1 MSRLADK
8 VALVF
13 GGSPHIAGTCAHGFA
28 KQGARLAICDYK
40 AEVAQQAV
48 KFFTSKGYEAIAV
61 VGDPTDG
68 TEAARIVAE
77 VVDHYGRLDIMFN
90 QVGNQFRHT
99 VLDFNLHD
107 WNKQI
112 KGYLTG
118 GMLTTK
124 YTARAMAAAGNGG
137 SIIHIISDAGHQGE
151 PGNSGY
157 SAAKAG
163 LLNYCRAAAMELA
176 EFGIRVNTISPTFMD
191 HLFWQYP
198 AKFLVPRIRGPQNMS
213 ADDFLMGIPLGRFCN
228 AWDIAN
234 TAVFLGSDESAY
246 VTAADIPLDGG
257 ARGKYWPWQPGKH
270 SGMDSEKVLK
280 TLQPHRYG
288 EPAPDIKI
296 DY

>member
-1 MSRLADK
+1 MDRLKDR

-28 KQGARLAICDYK
+28 REGAKVAICDYK
-40 AEVAQQAV
+40 QEVADRAV
-48 KFFTSKGYEAIAV
+48 AYLTAKGYDAHAIA
-61 VGDPTDG
+61 GDPTE
-68 TEAARIVAE
+68 EAQARDIVHRA
-77 VVDHYGRLDIMFN
+77 VAHYGRVDIMFN
-90 QVGNQFRHT
+90 QVGNQYRHS
-99 VLDFNLHD
+99 VMDFNLHD
-107 WNKQI
+107 WNRQI

-124 YTARAMAAAGNGG
+124 YTARVMADKGVKG

-151 PGNSGY
+151 AGNSGY

-198 AKFLVPRIRGPQNMS
+198 AKMLNPRIRGPHNMS
-213 ADDFLMGIPLGRFCN
+213 ADDFLQGIPLGRFCN
-228 AWDIAN
+228 ARDIAN
-234 TAVFLGSDESAY
+234 TAVFLASDESSFI
-246 VTAADIPLDGG
+246 TATDIPLDGG

-270 SGMDSEKVLK
+270 SGVNTEQVLE
-280 TLQPHRYG
+280 TLQPHRFG
-288 EPAPDIKI
+288 DPVDDIKI

>member
-1 MSRLADK
+1 MDRLKDR

-28 KQGARLAICDYK
+28 REGAKVAICDYK
-40 AEVAQQAV
+40 REVADRAV
-48 KFFTSKGYEAIAV
+48 AYLTAQGYDAHAIA
-61 VGDPTDG
+61 GDPTE
-68 TEAARIVAE
+68 EAQARDIVHQA
-77 VVDHYGRLDIMFN
+77 VAHYGRVDIMFN
-90 QVGNQFRHT
+90 QVGNQYRHS
-99 VLDFNLHD
+99 VMDFNLHD
-107 WNKQI
+107 WNRQL

-124 YTARAMAAAGNGG
+124 YTARAMVDKGVKG

-151 PGNSGY
+151 AGNSGY

-198 AKFLVPRIRGPQNMS
+198 AKMLNPRIRGPHNMS
-213 ADDFLMGIPLGRFCN
+213 ADDFLQGIPLGRFCN
-228 AWDIAN
+228 ARDIAN
-234 TAVFLGSDESAY
+234 TAVFLASDESAFI
-246 VTAADIPLDGG
+246 TATDIPLDGG

-270 SGMDSEKVLK
+270 SGVNTEQVLE
-280 TLQPHRYG
+280 TLQPHRFG
-288 EPAPDIKI
+288 DPVDDIKI